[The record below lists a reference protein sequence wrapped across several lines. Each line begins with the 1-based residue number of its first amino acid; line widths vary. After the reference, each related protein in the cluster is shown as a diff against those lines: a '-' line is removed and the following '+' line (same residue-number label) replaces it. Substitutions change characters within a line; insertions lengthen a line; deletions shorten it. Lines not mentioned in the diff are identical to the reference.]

1 MFENTAATSP
11 SSAAAAESAPK
22 KYKMPT
28 GIFPAAKRDETHTV
42 DNYSK
47 IDQLLEKEKQHN
59 KTESWNKLDKTIK
72 MQKLHCFAEK
82 YGKDNALA
90 NKDVKALKAFF
101 KECLEKNKL
110 QKTKD
115 VTYDKD
121 NHEINAIPSLFFNPS
136 AKNFT
141 LKNIDPKRVSTL
153 KSLTPK
159 RNVLMKDDDDEP
171 SDALHNEQTNDAEM
185 TTQT

>member
-1 MFENTAATSP
+1 MFENNTSINPTPPSEAAS
-11 SSAAAAESAPK
+11 K

-28 GIFPAAKRDETHTV
+28 GMFPAAKQDETPTI

-82 YGKDNALA
+82 YGKDNSLA
-90 NKDVKALKAFF
+90 NKDVKALKVFF

-121 NHEINAIPSLFFNPS
+121 NHEINSIPSLFFNPS
-136 AKNFT
+136 SKNFT

-159 RNVLMKDDDDEP
+159 RLDIE
-171 SDALHNEQTNDAEM
+171 NEKSI
-185 TTQT
+185 